1 MPVRATGL
9 RSRVRIELLDFDLKP
24 RDLAKFQ
31 RAIHKDSIEG
41 RRRHPALPGRLR
53 LQTLIRAHR
62 LTLDL

>member
-53 LQTLIRAHR
+53 L
-62 LTLDL
+62 